1 MRGLGIENCSIITRV
16 FKTPRLLHLCYL
28 KCEQMV
34 QQDNLLNSA
43 KLELL
48 KSQYQI

>member
-28 KCEQMV
+28 KC
-34 QQDNLLNSA
+34 
-43 KLELL
+43 
-48 KSQYQI
+48 